1 MIGNRVIHLSARM
14 ARAYTIEAPAVE
26 AVNQQVRTSMSVPFQ
41 RHMLGNALTSAE
53 TIEAPAVDAIN
64 QQVRTSMSVP
74 FQRHMLGST
83 VASGSAVETPLV
95 DTVNQQ
101 VRTSMSV
108 PYAPHMRGRDANVAT
123 KPSVD
128 TVNQQVR
135 TSMSVPF
142 SSYMRGSSAKP
153 GPAIDAV
160 NQQVRTSLSVPF
172 NPYMLGAHA
181 EELLKRRIIISPVLS
196 VWQYQ
201 VKSHEAF
208 SAWLATREILM
219 SEGRLGGDAEVKG
232 VRYGGTYRVGA
243 DKSGA
248 GGTYKT
254 VWGYTSESSML
265 SMQRLCSDTSVTA
278 TIVQL
283 ELIDFVN
290 GMKKFITE
298 AGDTN
303 FAEEIL
309 ISAAAG

>member
-1 MIGNRVIHLSARM
+1 MFETRMTYFSNKMNRGHV
-14 ARAYTIEAPAVE
+14 IEAPTVE
-26 AVNQQVRTSMSVPFQ
+26 VVNQQVRTSMSVPFQ
-41 RHMLGNALTSAE
+41 RHMLGDAL
-53 TIEAPAVDAIN
+53 
-64 QQVRTSMSVP
+64 MS
-74 FQRHMLGST
+74 GAT
-83 VASGSAVETPLV
+83 VAPPTI
-95 DTVNQQ
+95 DRVNQQ

-108 PYAPHMRGRDANVAT
+108 PYAPHMRGQPNAAPT
-123 KPSVD
+123 VD

-142 SSYMRGSSAKP
+142 APHMRGPDGGSP
-153 GPAIDAV
+153 TIDTV
-160 NQQVRTSLSVPF
+160 NQQVRTSMSVPFSTYMKADAGKSAPAINAINQQVRTSMSVPF

-181 EELLKRRIIISPVLS
+181 EELLKRRIMISPVLA
-196 VWQYQ
+196 VWQYK
-201 VKSHEAF
+201 VKSHDAF
-208 SAWLATREILM
+208 QAWLATREILM
-219 SEGRLGGDAEVKG
+219 SEGRLGGDAEIKG

-254 VWGYTSESSML
+254 VWGYTSESAML

-283 ELIDFVN
+283 ELIEFVK
-290 GMKKFITE
+290 GMKKFIAD
-298 AGDTN
+298 AGDAN